1 MLMPWL
7 VKNKKGRI
15 ASILSLILW
24 SLLLVMLILKGDW
37 SLGPSLLAL
46 AFVLLLALTG
56 VRLYQEWVED
66 GEWLE

>member
-1 MLMPWL
+1 MWL

-15 ASILSLILW
+15 ASILSLIVW
-24 SLLLVMLILKGDW
+24 SLFLVMLILNDDW
-37 SLGPSLLAL
+37 TMGPILLAI
-46 AFVLLLALTG
+46 AFTLLLALTG

>member
-1 MLMPWL
+1 MWL

-15 ASILSLILW
+15 ASVFSLTIW
-24 SLLLVMLILKGDW
+24 SLFLVMLIMKGNW
-37 SLGPSLLAL
+37 TIGPTLLAIV
-46 AFVLLLALTG
+46 FILLLTLTG

>member
-1 MLMPWL
+1 MPWL

-15 ASILSLILW
+15 ASVMSLILW
-24 SLLLVMLILKGDW
+24 SVLLLLIIIKGNW
-37 SLGPSLLAL
+37 NIGPMLLAV
-46 AFVLLLALTG
+46 AFILLLALTG